1 MPQLYRMFKYR
12 MIIKCHKFDQY
23 DCTAAVTQRLSWPLP
38 PAVYMTLD
46 SNVFIIS
53 TNQLIS
59 DPSEMSTVC
68 NALQGIIIYDIW
80 SYIGCGLNV
89 YKWGAK
95 LIQLITPGFADG
107 NTNTVSFHWNWETV
121 KIYWN
126 SDSQESRD
134 SAKDIS
140 LELLSHNM
148 YMLPGFCSQSQLSH
162 LDGLTKR
169 RPLKGVLALYLENNW
184 DDTRLR
190 DQPQPGKSLFCF
202 FPVTKALSIQQA
214 CVENT
219 KYWKT
224 VSIQPVKMKMLVSQY
239 FELQSCT
246 RTDRTSSFAHLLF
259 CAHPLFM
266 AFIHALDKLTRPWGK
281 KKR

>member
-46 SNVFIIS
+46 SDVFIIS

-59 DPSEMSTVC
+59 DPAEMSTPC
-68 NALQGIIIYDIW
+68 NALQGIIIWRGHI
-80 SYIGCGLNV
+80 
-89 YKWGAK
+89 
-95 LIQLITPGFADG
+95 FADG

-148 YMLPGFCSQSQLSH
+148 YICAARFL
-162 LDGLTKR
+162 LTKPTFSLGR
-169 RPLKGVLALYLENNW
+169 IDKKTAFEGSARIVFGKQLGWYETPRSIRAWKVTFLFLPSDESTLHSTGMCREYKILKNCLDSTGKDENACIAILLSCRVAQGQIGHPALLISYFALTLYLW
-184 DDTRLR
+184 
-190 DQPQPGKSLFCF
+190 
-202 FPVTKALSIQQA
+202 LSF
-214 CVENT
+214 
-219 KYWKT
+219 
-224 VSIQPVKMKMLVSQY
+224 M
-239 FELQSCT
+239 
-246 RTDRTSSFAHLLF
+246 HL
-259 CAHPLFM
+259 
-266 AFIHALDKLTRPWGK
+266 TN
-281 KKR
+281 

>member
-46 SNVFIIS
+46 SDVFIIS

-89 YKWGAK
+89 YKWGVK

-148 YMLPGFCSQSQLSH
+148 YICAARFL
-162 LDGLTKR
+162 LTKPTFSLGR
-169 RPLKGVLALYLENNW
+169 IDKKTAFEGSARIVFGKQLGWYETPRSTTAWKVTFLFLPSDESTLHSTAMCREYKILKNCLDSTGKDENACIAILLSCRSAQGQIGHPALLISYFALTLYLW
-184 DDTRLR
+184 
-190 DQPQPGKSLFCF
+190 
-202 FPVTKALSIQQA
+202 LSF
-214 CVENT
+214 
-219 KYWKT
+219 
-224 VSIQPVKMKMLVSQY
+224 M
-239 FELQSCT
+239 
-246 RTDRTSSFAHLLF
+246 HL
-259 CAHPLFM
+259 
-266 AFIHALDKLTRPWGK
+266 TN
-281 KKR
+281 